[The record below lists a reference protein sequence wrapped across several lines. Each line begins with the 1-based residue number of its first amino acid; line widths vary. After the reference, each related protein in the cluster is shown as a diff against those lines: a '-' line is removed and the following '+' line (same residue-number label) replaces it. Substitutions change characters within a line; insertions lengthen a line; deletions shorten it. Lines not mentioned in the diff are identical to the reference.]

1 MSNDSITVCLPAST
15 SNCGPGF
22 DTLALAL
29 KLHNHVRIVLRKD
42 GEIRPSEA
50 EGALDGTQPMVAE
63 MAGAFYKAVG
73 EPARGLEYEIWGT
86 VPIARG
92 LGSSAILRAGIL
104 AGLNRLHGDP
114 LDQNAMIRI
123 VSLLDNAPDNATAVF
138 RGGFVVARSDP
149 GNGHYIDSLR
159 FDVDDTL
166 RFVVV
171 SPDIMVHTKDARKVL
186 PQEFAFSDA
195 VRSLNSSSY
204 LVGVFATREYHRLSH
219 AVADYMNQPYRQR
232 LCPFVPE
239 SIAAGVA
246 AGAYTGWLSGSG
258 SSVLCVAPTE
268 LALQVGKAMSDVFT
282 QSGVPNR
289 HFQLAADN
297 SGLRYE

>member
-1 MSNDSITVCLPAST
+1 MSKDSVTVCLPAST

-29 KLHNHVRIVLRKD
+29 KLYNYVRVVRREDNQVVPVEVSEGHQGTQAMVEEVGKAFFD
-42 GEIRPSEA
+42 AVGRPA
-50 EGALDGTQPMVAE
+50 EGFAYEVW
-63 MAGAFYKAVG
+63 GAIPV
-73 EPARGLEYEIWGT
+73 
-86 VPIARG
+86 ARG
-92 LGSSAILRAGIL
+92 LGSSATVRAGIL
-104 AGLNRLHGDP
+104 AGLNRLHGEP
-114 LDQNAMIRI
+114 LDQGAMIRI
-123 VSLLDNAPDNATAVF
+123 VSQLDNAPDNATAVF

-149 GNGHYIDSLR
+149 GSGHYIDSLR
-159 FDVDDTL
+159 FDVEDTL

-171 SPDIMVHTKDARKVL
+171 SPEIMVHTKDARKIL
-186 PQEFAFSDA
+186 PREFPFVDA

-204 LVGVFATREYHRLSH
+204 LVGVFATKEYHRLPH

-239 SIAAGVA
+239 AITAGVE

-258 SSVLCVAPTE
+258 SSVLCVTPAE
-268 LALQVGKAMSDVFT
+268 AALQVGKAMSEVFT
-282 QSGVPNR
+282 RSGVPNN

-297 SGLRYE
+297 SGLRFE